1 MTTYVWFSCPPA
13 SVSSMIKKVYS
24 NRYLGTLPKGCKLCM
39 KGAKLVVFVS
49 GICSKK
55 CFYCPIS
62 LKKKNK
68 DRSWVNERPVK
79 KPSDVTHEAI
89 RMSALGAGMTGGDPD
104 LSLEKTLG
112 YMRPLKKEFGKKFH
126 IHMYTSNALDKEMLR
141 KLKNAGLDELRF
153 HITDNGEIWNSIK
166 NSAEM
171 DMCTGVEIP
180 VIPGQHD
187 RILEIARKLSGIE
200 GSFLN
205 LNELEFSE
213 TNLREFKKRNF
224 ELKSETSYAVKGSEE
239 TALKIL
245 ALCKNFKLNIYYCS
259 SAYKDSVQL
268 RKRLLRTAKNTAKD
282 YEEVSEDGLLLKG
295 VIAVEKPTLEKLS
308 ALRKNLI
315 KEFKIPENLIT
326 VDKEKM
332 RLETSVEISEKLS
345 EMYKKR
351 GLKYF
356 LVEEYPTSDRL
367 ETDVVPLEVSE

>member
-1 MTTYVWFSCPPA
+1 
-13 SVSSMIKKVYS
+13 MIKKVYS
-24 NRYLGTLPKGCKLCM
+24 NRYLGALPKGCKLCM

-68 DRSWVNERPVK
+68 DQSWVNERAVK
-79 KPSDVTHEAI
+79 KPGDMVHEAR
-89 RMSALGAGMTGGDPD
+89 RMSALGAGITGGDPD

-112 YMRPLKKEFGKKFH
+112 YLRLLKKEFGKKFH
-126 IHMYTSNALDKEMLR
+126 IHMYTSNALDRQTLR

-153 HITDNGEIWNSIK
+153 HITDSAEIWNSIK
-166 NSAEM
+166 NSIEIGIAA
-171 DMCTGVEIP
+171 GVEIP
-180 VIPGQHD
+180 VIPGQRN
-187 RILEIARKLSGIE
+187 RILEIARKLSGIK

-213 TNLREFKKRNF
+213 TNLKEFKERNF

-245 ALCKNFKLNIYYCS
+245 TQSQNFKLNVYYCS

-268 RKRLLRTAKNTAKD
+268 RNRLLRTAKNIARD
-282 YEEVSEDGLLLKG
+282 YEEVSEDGLFLKG
-295 VIAVEKPTLEKLS
+295 VISIEKPTFKKLS

-315 KEFKIPENLIT
+315 EEFKIPGNLIT

-332 RLETSVEISEKLS
+332 RLETSAEISEKLS
-345 EMYKKR
+345 KMYKKI

-367 ETDVVPLEVSE
+367 ETEVVPLEVGE

>member
-1 MTTYVWFSCPPA
+1 
-13 SVSSMIKKVYS
+13 MIKKVYS
-24 NRYLGTLPKGCKLCM
+24 NRYLGALPKGCKLCM

-68 DRSWVNERPVK
+68 DQSWVNERPVK
-79 KPSDVTHEAI
+79 KPGDMVHEAR
-89 RMSALGAGMTGGDPD
+89 RMSALGAGITGGDPD

-112 YMRPLKKEFGKKFH
+112 YIRLLKKEFGKKFH
-126 IHMYTSNALDKEMLR
+126 IHMYTSNALDRQTLR
-141 KLKNAGLDELRF
+141 KLKNAGLDEVRF
-153 HITDNGEIWNSIK
+153 HVTNDGKILKSIRDAAEIGI
-166 NSAEM
+166 AA
-171 DMCTGVEIP
+171 GVEIP
-180 VIPGQHD
+180 VIPGQHN
-187 RILEIARKLSGIE
+187 RILEIARKLSGIK

-213 TNLREFKKRNF
+213 TNLKEFKKRNF

-245 ALCKNFKLNIYYCS
+245 ALCQNSKLNIHYCS
-259 SAYKDSVQL
+259 SSYKDSVQL
-268 RKRLLRTAKNTAKD
+268 RNRLLRTAKNIARD

-295 VIAVEKPTLEKLS
+295 VIALEKQTFKKLS
-308 ALRKNLI
+308 ALRENLI
-315 KEFKIPENLIT
+315 EEFKIPEDLIA

-332 RLETSVEISEKLS
+332 RLETTIEIAEKLS
-345 EMYKKR
+345 KMHKR
-351 GLKYF
+351 KGLQYF

-367 ETDVVPLEVSE
+367 ETEAVPLEVGE